1 MTHNPYLDEFLQFYS
16 QADKG
21 NGLTRGLE
29 TNLAKKTY
37 VPTKL
42 DTELTPAILAGKFRL
57 VVLTGNAGDGKTAFI
72 QMVERAAEERGAAI
86 LRTDDLGSSFS
97 LGSTHFKT
105 LYDGSV
111 DSDGKSNFDML
122 SDFFDSLVGVTEPKD
137 GPTLIVAMNEGK
149 LRDFLGRTTS
159 HRWLSEHLL
168 NHLLRNAAIS
178 ERYTIV
184 NLNLRS
190 VVDAS
195 THLGSCLFD
204 QILDRYVANEFWE
217 ACSECP
223 AAARCPVKFNVDTFR
238 LFPESSAQDPKDQQA
253 VTERNNSARAARV
266 RLKSLF
272 QVLHFRKR
280 IHITVRD
287 LRSALAFTLFGKKT
301 CQQIQDDIQRDVA
314 DFAPTYYYNAIFSE
328 TEKDR
333 VIGFLREFD
342 VGKTATPQ
350 IDARLSFLE
359 PQSGDFRKLFL
370 DFTNPRHA
378 AAGRLGTDQDALLRL
393 FKKRPRSPE
402 ERTKEALGLARKYVI
417 SVRRR
422 LFFEGSR
429 RRHLGDDHVEETRA
443 IWSELLPYDNLQEYI
458 SFVDQKS
465 DPKGHLKLQLV
476 EGISRSEGI
485 HDGTRSRE
493 NVCIRT
499 RQEQDARVKAFF
511 TYPASDFSVLL
522 PASTPQAAYVEF
534 LPSAILFRHASTEV
548 TLEVSLDLYEML
560 MRIRDGYVPTAGEMR
575 AFFLNLLMFK
585 KQLMALPAKE
595 LLLTETDYQIYKL
608 TRTPENGVVL
618 STL

>member
-1 MTHNPYLDEFLQFYS
+1 MISNPYLGEFLQFYS
-16 QADKG
+16 QADCG

-29 TNLAKKTY
+29 TELAKRTY

-42 DTELTPAILAGKFRL
+42 DRELTPAILDGKYRL
-57 VVLTGNAGDGKTAFI
+57 VILTGNAGDGKTAFI
-72 QMVERAAEERGAAI
+72 QTIEKEAEQRGAVI
-86 LRTDDLGSSFS
+86 KRDGDLGSGF
-97 LGSTHFKT
+97 LLNGKQFKT

-111 DSDGKSNFDML
+111 DMDGKSNFDML
-122 SDFFDSLVGVTEPKD
+122 SEYFAGLAGDTEPND
-137 GPTLIVAMNEGK
+137 GSILIAAMNEGK
-149 LRDFLGRTTS
+149 LRDFLGRTQN
-159 HRWLSEHLL
+159 HKWLSEKLL
-168 NHLLRNAAIS
+168 NHILLGQPIPAGYIV
-178 ERYTIV
+178 V

-195 THLGSCLFD
+195 TALGGCLFD
-204 QILDRYVANEFWE
+204 LILDRYVANEFWE
-217 ACSECP
+217 SCSECP
-223 AAARCPVKFNVDTFR
+223 AASRCPVKFNVDTFR
-238 LFPESSAQDPKDQQA
+238 LFPEAITQDPKDHEA
-253 VTERNNSARAARV
+253 VAERNEAARAARV

-287 LRSALAFTLFGKKT
+287 LRSALAFALFGKKT
-301 CQQIQDDIQRDVA
+301 CEQIQRDIERNSS
-314 DFAPTYYYNAIFSE
+314 DFTPSYYYNAIFSE

-333 VIGFLREFD
+333 IIGFLREFD

-350 IDARLSFLE
+350 IDSRLSFLE
-359 PQSGDFRKLFL
+359 PKTNEFKNLFL
-370 DFTNPRHA
+370 TFTNVRHPKC
-378 AAGRLGTDQDALLRL
+378 GRWGSDQDDLLRL
-393 FKKRPRSPE
+393 FKRRPRSPE
-402 ERTKEALGLARKYVI
+402 ERTKDALALARKYVV

-429 RRHLGDDHVEETRA
+429 RRNLGNEKLDEKQE

-458 SFVDQKS
+458 AFVDKKT
-465 DPKGHLKLQLV
+465 DPKGHLKEQLV

-485 HDGTRSRE
+485 HDGQRSRE

-499 RQEQDARVKAFF
+499 RQDQDARVKAFF

-522 PASTPQAAYVEF
+522 PPITAQAAYVEF
-534 LPSAILFRHASTEV
+534 LPSAILFRSASEV

-585 KQLMALPAKE
+585 KQLMAEPAKE